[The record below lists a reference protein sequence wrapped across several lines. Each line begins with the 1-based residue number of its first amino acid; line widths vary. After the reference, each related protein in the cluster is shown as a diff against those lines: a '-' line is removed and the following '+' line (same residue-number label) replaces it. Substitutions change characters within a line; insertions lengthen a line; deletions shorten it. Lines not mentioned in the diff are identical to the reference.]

1 MKDLRMEYIKKLET
15 MLSSVYDAAQ
25 ISVISNTALKA
36 LSDYEISERCTELAP
51 LDDFNER
58 ILKRFRACLLIE
70 GKAESTAKQYLRSC
84 RKLDDKIHKRYDEID
99 VYDLRYYLALETDRG
114 LSKQTVENQR
124 ANLSAFFSWL
134 TNEDIITKNPFR
146 QISTIKCDKKVRKI
160 FSDVELDALRSACQK
175 SKERAILE
183 VLLSTGIRV
192 DELASME
199 VHDID
204 RNTLSVHVRHGKGSK
219 ERITYISEVAMKHLM
234 TYLNGRK
241 EAGTML
247 LYNKNHEKISTDGIR
262 HILNTVADRAGVE
275 DVHPHRFRRTFATTM
290 YKRGMPIQEIQALLG
305 HSNIN
310 TTTLYIQMDDTLL
323 QASYK
328 KHIA

>member
-51 LDDFNER
+51 LDDFNEK

>member
-1 MKDLRMEYIKKLET
+1 MKELRMEYIKKLET

-70 GKAESTAKQYLRSC
+70 GKAESTANQYLRSC

-134 TNEDIITKNPFR
+134 SNEDIITKNPFR

-183 VLLSTGIRV
+183 ILLSTGIRV

-199 VHDID
+199 VCDID
-204 RNTLSVHVRHGKGSK
+204 RNTLSVHVKHGKGSK

-241 EAGTML
+241 EAGSSL
-247 LYNKNHEKISTDGIR
+247 LYNKFHKPLSTDGIR

-275 DVHPHRFRRTFATTM
+275 CVHPHRFRRTFATIM
-290 YKRGMPIQEIQALLG
+290 CKRGMPIQEIQALLG